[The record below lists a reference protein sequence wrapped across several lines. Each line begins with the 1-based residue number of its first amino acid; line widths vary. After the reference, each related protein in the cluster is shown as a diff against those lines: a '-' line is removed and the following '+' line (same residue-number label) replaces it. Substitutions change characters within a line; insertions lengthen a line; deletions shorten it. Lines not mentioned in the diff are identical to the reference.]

1 MNTPEALVLYVIS
14 SLSCSVNYLCV
25 PRAQAVRSSPLV
37 AKEGPL
43 LILPQPLPSQCRESV
58 LSEGLLPRNIQGL
71 RQASRQAPHSS
82 SATAVLP
89 LLPSVLVRTSLLV
102 AGLSPAKALLQSPP
116 PEDLAL
122 PLTSYS
128 MSRRSPPLLLH
139 ASPWRSP
146 RFSLPKESIVIPA
159 SPGSQVSSKD
169 RVLLWHPPSGCR
181 PSPDPIPRIL
191 HGTQQPETKVI
202 ADGDECET
210 Q

>member
-1 MNTPEALVLYVIS
+1 MQRKGHFSFSPSPCPLNAENLFSLKVCSLETSRCHLSWALE
-14 SLSCSVNYLCV
+14 
-25 PRAQAVRSSPLV
+25 P
-37 AKEGPL
+37 
-43 LILPQPLPSQCRESV
+43 
-58 LSEGLLPRNIQGL
+58 GL

-191 HGTQQPETKVI
+191 HGTQHPQPRESRPFSSHNTSGSAKWSLSKQTFRLPLI
-202 ADGDECET
+202 
-210 Q
+210 